1 MDLGLSEDQRLLKD
15 SVERFMGNEY
25 AFDARRALMG
35 SDDGFSREMW
45 AKFAGLGWL
54 GVAIPADHGGLDGTP
69 VETMIVMQAFG
80 RGLVVEPFVSTVVLG
95 GTLVTQGGGEAQ
107 RQALLP
113 ALAQGKLLLAFA
125 FAEPQSRYN
134 LADVASVARKDG
146 RGFVLDGHKAVVFH
160 ADSADKIIVSART
173 GGATREPDGISL
185 FLVDAGADGLGL
197 RPYPTVDGLR
207 AAEVTLERVRVD
219 ADAALGPIDGGLALI
234 ERAVDH
240 GIAAVCAEAVG
251 IMAALLAATQDYVKT
266 RKQFGVPIGS
276 FQVLQHRLVDMFMEH
291 ELSKSLAHIAAAG
304 VSDPDPRARARAVS
318 AAKARIGKAGR
329 FIGQQAIQLH
339 GGMGMTDEL
348 PVGHYFKRLTMI
360 DTLFG
365 DADHHLRR
373 FAELDTDAGDAED

>member
-1 MDLGLSEDQRLLKD
+1 MDLALTTEQKLLQD
-15 SVERFMGNEY
+15 SVERFVDKDYPFE
-25 AFDARRALMG
+25 RRRQLAAG
-35 SDDGFSREMW
+35 AEGFGRDNW
-45 AKFAGLGWL
+45 AKFAELGWL
-54 GVAIPADHGGLDGTP
+54 GIPFPSDLGGVGGGP

-95 GTLVTQGGGEAQ
+95 GTLVTQGGGEAH

-125 FAEPQSRYN
+125 FAEPQSRFN

-173 GGATREPDGISL
+173 GGATREADGISL
-185 FLVDAGADGLGL
+185 FLVDAGADGLAL
-197 RPYPTVDGLR
+197 RAYPTVDGLR
-207 AAEVTLERVRVD
+207 AAEVTLAGVRVD
-219 ADAALGPIDGGLALI
+219 AEAALGPIDGGLALI

-251 IMAALLAATQDYVKT
+251 VMAALLAATQDYVKT
-266 RKQFGVPIGS
+266 RSQFGVPIGS
-276 FQVLQHRLVDMFMEH
+276 FQVLQHRLVDMFMEL

-373 FAELDTDAGDAED
+373 FAELDSDDAAD

>member
-1 MDLGLSEDQRLLKD
+1 MHLALSAEQKLLRH
-15 SVERFMGNEY
+15 SVERFVDKEY
-25 AFDARRALMG
+25 PFEKRRELAA
-35 SDDGFSREMW
+35 SADGFSREMW

-173 GGATREPDGISL
+173 GGGPRDADGISL

-207 AAEVTLERVRVD
+207 AAEVTLAGVRVD
-219 ADAALGPIDGGLALI
+219 AEAALGPIDGGLALI

-266 RKQFGVPIGS
+266 RNQFGVPIGS

>member
-1 MDLGLSEDQRLLKD
+1 M
-15 SVERFMGNEY
+15 
-25 AFDARRALMG
+25 
-35 SDDGFSREMW
+35 
-45 AKFAGLGWL
+45 
-54 GVAIPADHGGLDGTP
+54 
-69 VETMIVMQAFG
+69 
-80 RGLVVEPFVSTVVLG
+80 
-95 GTLVTQGGGEAQ
+95 
-107 RQALLP
+107 
-113 ALAQGKLLLAFA
+113 AQGKLLLAFA

-134 LADVASVARKDG
+134 LADVTSVARKDG

-173 GGATREPDGISL
+173 GGGPRDADGISL
-185 FLVDAGADGLGL
+185 FLVDADAEGL
-197 RPYPTVDGLR
+197 RRRPYRTVDGLR

-266 RKQFGVPIGS
+266 RSQFGVPIGS

-304 VSDPDPRARARAVS
+304 ASDPDPRARARAAS

-329 FIGQQAIQLH
+329 FVGQQAIQLH

>member
-1 MDLGLSEDQRLLKD
+1 MDLALTTEQKLLQD
-15 SVERFMGNEY
+15 SVERFVDKDYPFE
-25 AFDARRALMG
+25 RRRQLAAG
-35 SDDGFSREMW
+35 AEGFGRDNW
-45 AKFAGLGWL
+45 AKFAELGWL
-54 GVAIPADHGGLDGTP
+54 GIPFPSELGGVDGGP

-95 GTLVTQGGGEAQ
+95 GTLLTQGGAEAH

-113 ALAQGKLLLAFA
+113 ALAQGKLHLAFA

-173 GGATREPDGISL
+173 GGATREADGISL
-185 FLVDAGADGLGL
+185 FLVDAGADGLAL
-197 RPYPTVDGLR
+197 RAYPTVDGLR
-207 AAEVTLERVRVD
+207 AAEVTLAGVRVD
-219 ADAALGPIDGGLALI
+219 AEAALGPIDGGLALI

-251 IMAALLAATQDYVKT
+251 VMAALLAATQDYVKT
-266 RKQFGVPIGS
+266 RSQFGVPIGS
-276 FQVLQHRLVDMFMEH
+276 FQVLQHRLVDMFMEL

-373 FAELDTDAGDAED
+373 FAELDSDDAAD